1 MHLYELTN
9 TYVELTRILDDTDAQ
24 EVDESI
30 GTAIEQI
37 DGKIEDKLENIVKV
51 VKGFE
56 AMAKARK
63 EEAAKMVERAKH
75 AENIAARIKEYV
87 AFQVERMEPESKK
100 KSAGLFT
107 LTVANNGGKQP
118 INIHEEDVPM
128 EWKKATFRP
137 DLDLIRKHLEA
148 GDPLGFAQLVPRG
161 THLRIR

>member
-63 EEAAKMVERAKH
+63 EEAAKMV
-75 AENIAARIKEYV
+75 
-87 AFQVERMEPESKK
+87 S
-100 KSAGLFT
+100 S
-107 LTVANNGGKQP
+107 
-118 INIHEEDVPM
+118 
-128 EWKKATFRP
+128 
-137 DLDLIRKHLEA
+137 
-148 GDPLGFAQLVPRG
+148 
-161 THLRIR
+161 